1 MSKCVACHFHEPALG
16 FQSAA
21 IDDTSRFA
29 AGNAQTR
36 RRAYDIG
43 VFCIGGELVSLG
55 SGSRNGDVAQDG
67 SRSVVGGRLA
77 GFDAVTGQA
86 VFGGLSGRN
95 IGANDARPAVFVGV
109 GSGQDDRALAGIGFA
124 IGTDGP
130 GTGIAIRYVAFGFA
144 GVDVRFAAGDS
155 DPEYV
160 GRDRR
165 GVDLGVE
172 GRGSV
177 AFIAGAAPVYSRA
190 DIWHGCGRGA
200 RQRSERGVEL
210 VVHCRFIYVVFGFY
224 ALGGCASLAHFYGVN
239 VTINWFK
246 YSAPSTFYG
255 LAGKLIPW
263 FAVPAAMLFVL
274 GLYIGFFVAPM
285 DAVQGEA
292 YRIIFIHVPA
302 SILSM
307 FLYLVMAGYAA
318 LGLIFNTR
326 LSSMMATALAPTGAL
341 FAFISLW
348 TGALWGKPMWGAWW
362 VWDARL
368 TSELILLFLYF
379 GFIALHASI
388 DDPRRAD
395 RAAALLAIV
404 GSVNVPIIYFSVK
417 WWNTLHQGSTIKFT
431 GTSMHI
437 AMQQAMFTIL
447 LACWLYAVAVTLVR
461 VRSIILER
469 ERNTQWVSE
478 LKEVCL

>member
-1 MSKCVACHFHEPALG
+1 MA
-16 FQSAA
+16 
-21 IDDTSRFA
+21 
-29 AGNAQTR
+29 
-36 RRAYDIG
+36 
-43 VFCIGGELVSLG
+43 
-55 SGSRNGDVAQDG
+55 
-67 SRSVVGGRLA
+67 
-77 GFDAVTGQA
+77 
-86 VFGGLSGRN
+86 
-95 IGANDARPAVFVGV
+95 
-109 GSGQDDRALAGIGFA
+109 
-124 IGTDGP
+124 
-130 GTGIAIRYVAFGFA
+130 
-144 GVDVRFAAGDS
+144 
-155 DPEYV
+155 
-160 GRDRR
+160 
-165 GVDLGVE
+165 
-172 GRGSV
+172 
-177 AFIAGAAPVYSRA
+177 
-190 DIWHGCGRGA
+190 
-200 RQRSERGVEL
+200 
-210 VVHCRFIYVVFGFY
+210 
-224 ALGGCASLAHFYGVN
+224 
-239 VTINWFK
+239 INWFK

-255 LAGKLIPW
+255 LAGKLVPW
-263 FAVPAAMLFVL
+263 FALPAATLFVI
-274 GLYIGFFVAPM
+274 GLYIGFFVAPA

-437 AMQQAMFTIL
+437 AMQQAMFTLL

-469 ERNTQWVSE
+469 ERNTLWVSE
-478 LKEVCL
+478 LKEIGL